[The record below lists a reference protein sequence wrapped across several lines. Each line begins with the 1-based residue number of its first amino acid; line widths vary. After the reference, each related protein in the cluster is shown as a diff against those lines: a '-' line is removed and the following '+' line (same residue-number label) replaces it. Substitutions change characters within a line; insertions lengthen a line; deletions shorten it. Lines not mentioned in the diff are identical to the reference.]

1 LALQNAKARIK
12 VLEAELKSIKWEHE
26 VLEQKFE
33 QVFTYSLAPF
43 SFIFPPYPI
52 SAFSSSHLLF
62 PRHLYLFIVFQV
74 QKERDDLYNKFVS
87 SIYEVQQKSG
97 LKNMLLEK
105 KLETLSEALESK
117 V

>member
-1 LALQNAKARIK
+1 MID
-12 VLEAELKSIKWEHE
+12 
-26 VLEQKFE
+26 
-33 QVFTYSLAPF
+33 
-43 SFIFPPYPI
+43 
-52 SAFSSSHLLF
+52 LF
-62 PRHLYLFIVFQV
+62 LDQI

-97 LKNMLLEK
+97 LKNMLLER

>member
-1 LALQNAKARIK
+1 M
-12 VLEAELKSIKWEHE
+12 LEAELKSINWEHE

-33 QVFTYSLAPF
+33 QVWTPSLP
-43 SFIFPPYPI
+43 SLPPP
-52 SAFSSSHLLF
+52 SHFCLQ
-62 PRHLYLFIVFQV
+62 I

-117 V
+117 VWVGVSNQMK